1 MSDQKAFKSGFV
13 NIIGRP
19 NVGKST
25 LLNAL
30 LGEKLAITSSKA
42 QTTRHRMFGIL
53 TEDHYQIVFSDTPG
67 IIDPVYKLQEKMMV
81 YVHTALEDA
90 DVVLFMVALEDK
102 NDYPELIQMALNS
115 GAPVLFLINK
125 TDQNKG
131 SQTHDKTTYWKELY
145 PDLEIHTI
153 SAINQQGTPELK
165 ERILELLPEHPAYFP
180 KDDMTDKSERFI
192 CAEIIREKIF
202 MNYQQEIP
210 YSSEV
215 VITSFKEIEGI
226 IHVEAEIYVERDSQ
240 KGIVIGKKAESIKK
254 VGTEARKDMEIFF
267 GKKIHLQ
274 TFVKVE
280 KNWRKDDKKLS
291 RFGYWSLHHPF
302 SKINLKVSSNIFSSL
317 RIFLSSLILY

>member
-1 MSDQKAFKSGFV
+1 MENTKEFKSGFV

-30 LGEKLAITSSKA
+30 MNEKIAITSSKA

-53 TEDHYQIVFSDTPG
+53 NDENHQIVFSDTPG
-67 IIDPVYKLQEKMMV
+67 AIDPAYKLQEKMMG
-81 YVHTALEDA
+81 YVRMALDDA
-90 DVVLFMVALEDK
+90 DVILFMVALEDK
-102 NDYPELIQMALNS
+102 NEYPELVDMALRA
-115 GAPVLFLINK
+115 GAPVIFLINK

-131 SQTHDKTTYWKELY
+131 SQTFDKTTYWKELY
-145 PDLEIHTI
+145 PELEVITI
-153 SAINQQGTPELK
+153 SALEEQGTDVLLD
-165 ERILELLPEHPAYFP
+165 RILELLPNHPAYFP
-180 KDDMTDKSERFI
+180 KDEMTDKSERFI

-215 VITSFKEIEGI
+215 VVTSFKEEEKI
-226 IHVEAEIYVERDSQ
+226 IHIDAEIYVERDSQ
-240 KGIVIGKKAESIKK
+240 KGIIIGKKAESIKK
-254 VGTEARKDMEIFF
+254 VGMQARKDMEAFF

-280 KNWRKDDKKLS
+280 KDWRKDDRKLS
-291 RFGYWSLHHPF
+291 KFGY
-302 SKINLKVSSNIFSSL
+302 
-317 RIFLSSLILY
+317 

>member
-1 MSDQKAFKSGFV
+1 MEETKEFKSGFV

-30 LGEKLAITSSKA
+30 MNEKIAITSSKA

-53 TEDHYQIVFSDTPG
+53 NDDSYQIVFSDTPG
-67 IIDPVYKLQEKMMV
+67 AIDPAYKLQEKMMG
-81 YVHTALEDA
+81 YVRTALDDA
-90 DVVLFMVALEDK
+90 DVILFMVALEDK
-102 NDYPELIQMALNS
+102 NEYPELIDMALRAQ
-115 GAPVLFLINK
+115 APVVFLINK

-131 SQTHDKTTYWKELY
+131 SQTFDKTAYWKELY
-145 PDLEIHTI
+145 PELEVMSI
-153 SAINQQGTPELK
+153 SALDQHGTNELLN
-165 ERILELLPEHPAYFP
+165 RILELLPNHPAYFP
-180 KDDMTDKSERFI
+180 EDEITDKSERFI

-215 VITSFKEIEGI
+215 VVTSFKEEEKI
-226 IHVEAEIYVERDSQ
+226 IHIDAEIFVERDSQ
-240 KGIVIGKKAESIKK
+240 KGIIIGKKAESIKK
-254 VGTEARKDMEIFF
+254 VGMEARKDMESFF

-280 KNWRKDDKKLS
+280 KDWRKDDRKLS
-291 RFGYWSLHHPF
+291 RFGY
-302 SKINLKVSSNIFSSL
+302 
-317 RIFLSSLILY
+317 